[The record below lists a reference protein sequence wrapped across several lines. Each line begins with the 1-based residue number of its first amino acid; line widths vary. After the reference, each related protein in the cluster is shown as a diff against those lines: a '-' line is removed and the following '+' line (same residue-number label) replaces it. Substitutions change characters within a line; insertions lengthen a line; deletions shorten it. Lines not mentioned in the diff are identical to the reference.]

1 LLDILAAI
9 EKHVIKY
16 RVVEPKI
23 SFVSSFLGAAKP
35 IAVPDSLIRYL
46 ENYLFDLSDRIKII
60 RIHKNFFSNFFKSVV
75 HRKEPELIISAPGGN
90 LISAPRL
97 GTTLVKEVKNMELF
111 FKKFLRIFDK
121 IKRIKIFPTDVGI
134 HN

>member
-1 LLDILAAI
+1 VGVIHNEGRLKSPINYGSGSLLDILAAI

-16 RVVEPKI
+16 I
-23 SFVSSFLGAAKP
+23 
-35 IAVPDSLIRYL
+35 
-46 ENYLFDLSDRIKII
+46 FDLSDRIKII

-97 GTTLVKEVKNMELF
+97 GTTLVKEVKNMELL
-111 FKKFLRIFDK
+111 FKKFFRIFDK